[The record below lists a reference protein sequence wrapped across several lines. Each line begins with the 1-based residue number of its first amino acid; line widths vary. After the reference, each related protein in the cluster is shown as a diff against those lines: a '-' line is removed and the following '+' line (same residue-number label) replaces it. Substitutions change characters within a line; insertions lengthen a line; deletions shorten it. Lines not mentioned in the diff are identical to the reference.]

1 MSVST
6 SRNAGLTVG
15 FPTNAR
21 DVGGETFWRPFKP
34 HCGHLS
40 WVGGTACEEQRAASK
55 PSSKQAARP
64 RQPARGTQ
72 RGLEVNEA
80 LHRD

>member
-21 DVGGETFWRPFKP
+21 DVGGETFLRPFKP
-34 HCGHLS
+34 HKKKKNIYMN
-40 WVGGTACEEQRAASK
+40 VY
-55 PSSKQAARP
+55 SSNKFHFLNKMKAKMKQ
-64 RQPARGTQ
+64 
-72 RGLEVNEA
+72 LEGIA
-80 LHRD
+80 LLLG